1 MLHRVLH
8 LHMALVGLGVG
19 CWKVA
24 LALTDLHVSRFVN
37 QPFAYITNSAF
48 NSRARAYHA

>member
-8 LHMALVGLGVG
+8 LHVALVGLGVG
-19 CWKVA
+19 CCNWKVA

-37 QPFAYITNSAF
+37 QPFASAF